1 MCNLSPRSV
10 GVSLSLASHDSR
22 GHDAAAVVDAVARYE
37 MITWVFDSEVHSG
50 SPNQPTG
57 NHNMENFLDNCK
69 NPTRFLSAIGEVRKC
84 SARS

>member
-10 GVSLSLASHDSR
+10 GVFLSLASHD
-22 GHDAAAVVDAVARYE
+22 AAVVVDAVARYE

-57 NHNMENFLDNCK
+57 NHNMGNFLDNCK
-69 NPTRFLSAIGEVRKC
+69 KNHAVSFC
-84 SARS
+84 NW